1 MASTTFAMSYRK
13 LRAIYAAKKRR
24 RSVSLQNSEEYDS
37 VSTRWDWEGMEECA
51 CG

>member
-37 VSTRWDWEGMEECA
+37 VSIRWKGAPVKIEGWA
-51 CG
+51 